1 MAKKHPKKANIDRIL
16 DQNIAKIRR
25 KRASKNNSR
34 PIILDNTILFEVIT
48 ELDSVVRGGATG
60 KTKELAQNL
69 SVKARR
75 QAKERKA
82 ATEERLKRVKNIRK
96 KLEEKQKEESFKLKK
111 AREDKLNALKG
122 QIATLDEKIAAA
134 TNQKEIKNRTIKRN
148 MLQTKLDIL
157 TKDMASNRP
166 LKAQIELERRI
177 KQAKKIE
184 EAEEG
189 IDKLIEKLA
198 EMQATNKDNRWEEQ
212 ISRITQQIQNT
223 EQEVNKS
230 ATNLADFLDK
240 QFYSNI
246 WQQKLDAEKED
257 YILGTRIPQPR
268 QPKTIN
274 DKFELLYKKHPW
286 LTSVL
291 EVLGP
296 IVFAGERFVPGDKLY
311 NLDFYIAQVIADL
324 DYGKPPG
331 FNDISDSMLAAG
343 LLRVIGPGSVEDFS
357 IIADQLKKTKNSQK
371 ILKQL
376 SRLYR
381 EGALENNLKV
391 FRFTELINDF
401 YQWVNNKEKTD
412 TATDEPES
420 EEPLYTVPKD
430 VDPYW
435 ERPENISGNVDENKK
450 TISNITD
457 RLMEQL
463 YDTLN

>member
-1 MAKKHPKKANIDRIL
+1 MAKKHPKKTNIDRIL

-60 KTKELAQNL
+60 KTKELAQDL

-75 QAKERKA
+75 QARERRA

-96 KLEEKQKEESFKLKK
+96 KLEEKQKEEAFKLKK
-111 AREDKLNALKG
+111 AREDKLNALKT
-122 QIATLDEKIAAA
+122 QIADVHEKIAAA
-134 TNQKEIKNRTIKRN
+134 FQKGLSKSQRQEIKNRTIKKT

-166 LKAQIELERRI
+166 LRAQIELERRI

-189 IDKLIEKLA
+189 IDELSEKLA

-212 ISRITQQIQNT
+212 ISRITQQIENT
-223 EQEVNKS
+223 EQETRKS
-230 ATNLADFLDK
+230 ATNLADFLNK

-257 YILGTRIPQPR
+257 YILGTRIPQPP
-268 QPKTIN
+268 Q
-274 DKFELLYKKHPW
+274 
-286 LTSVL
+286 
-291 EVLGP
+291 
-296 IVFAGERFVPGDKLY
+296 
-311 NLDFYIAQVIADL
+311 
-324 DYGKPPG
+324 
-331 FNDISDSMLAAG
+331 
-343 LLRVIGPGSVEDFS
+343 
-357 IIADQLKKTKNSQK
+357 
-371 ILKQL
+371 
-376 SRLYR
+376 
-381 EGALENNLKV
+381 
-391 FRFTELINDF
+391 
-401 YQWVNNKEKTD
+401 D
-412 TATDEPES
+412 TTTDEPES

-430 VDPYW
+430 VVPYW
-435 ERPENISGNVDENKK
+435 ERPENIPKNVYENKK
-450 TISNITD
+450 TISNVTD
-457 RLMEQL
+457 QLMEQL

>member
-1 MAKKHPKKANIDRIL
+1 MAKKHPKKTNIDRIL

-60 KTKELAQNL
+60 KTKELAQDL
-69 SVKARR
+69 SVKAKQ
-75 QAKERKA
+75 QARERKA

-96 KLEEKQKEESFKLKK
+96 KLEEKQKEEAYNLKK
-111 AREDKLNALKG
+111 AREERISMLRAKIESLVDQRTFAQRKGKDTPKIKIKLQNAEKKLN
-122 QIATLDEKIAAA
+122 
-134 TNQKEIKNRTIKRN
+134 
-148 MLQTKLDIL
+148 IL

-166 LKAQIELERRI
+166 LRAQIELERRI

-257 YILGTRIPQPR
+257 YILGTRIPQPP
-268 QPKTIN
+268 Q
-274 DKFELLYKKHPW
+274 
-286 LTSVL
+286 
-291 EVLGP
+291 
-296 IVFAGERFVPGDKLY
+296 
-311 NLDFYIAQVIADL
+311 
-324 DYGKPPG
+324 
-331 FNDISDSMLAAG
+331 
-343 LLRVIGPGSVEDFS
+343 
-357 IIADQLKKTKNSQK
+357 
-371 ILKQL
+371 
-376 SRLYR
+376 
-381 EGALENNLKV
+381 
-391 FRFTELINDF
+391 
-401 YQWVNNKEKTD
+401 D

-430 VDPYW
+430 VVPYW
-435 ERPENISGNVDENKK
+435 ERPENIPQNVYENKK